1 LKAAVL
7 AAGLGTRLRPLT
19 DLVPKPLMPVL
30 NRPLLGLLLA
40 QFEQAGFARVAVNTH
55 HLGEMVEQF
64 LAGQGPPGLKLS
76 VSPEPELLGTGGGL
90 KKLGEILG
98 GGPFLAVNGD
108 ILTDLDLGAVYRS
121 HREGALSTLVLHDC
135 PPYNQVW
142 EKDGAVVSIGA
153 PPGTPAGRPLAYTGV
168 QVVGPEML
176 RYLPPAGRP
185 ADLVATWRQ
194 ALAAGARIDALVV
207 SGAFWQDLGAPES
220 YLALHRRLL
229 GGAAPS
235 LAGFFPKLTDP
246 FIGAGAGIA
255 GGVQF
260 RGGVCLAAGVQVGAG
275 ASLKNTVVWEGAVI
289 APEVSLE
296 DCIVAAGVQVRAS
309 ARGRMLV

>member
-1 LKAAVL
+1 M
-7 AAGLGTRLRPLT
+7 GTRLRPLT

-30 NRPLLGLLLA
+30 NRPLLGLVLA
-40 QFEQAGFARVAVNTH
+40 QLEQAGFTRVAVNTH

-64 LAGQGPPGLKLS
+64 LAGQGPPGVKLS
-76 VSPEPELLGTGGGL
+76 VSPAPKLLGTGGGL

-142 EKDGAVVSIGA
+142 VKDGAVVSIGA
-153 PPGTPAGRPLAYTGV
+153 PPGALAARPLAYTGV

-176 RYLPPAGRP
+176 KYLPPAGRP
-185 ADLVATWRQ
+185 ADLVAAWRQ
-194 ALAAGARIDALVV
+194 ALAGGARIDALVV

-260 RGGVCLAAGVQVGAG
+260 RGGVCLAAGVEVGAG

-296 DCIVAAGVQVRAS
+296 DCIVAAGVRVRAS

>member
-1 LKAAVL
+1 
-7 AAGLGTRLRPLT
+7 
-19 DLVPKPLMPVL
+19 MPVL
-30 NRPLLGLLLA
+30 NRPLLGILLA
-40 QFEQAGFARVAVNTH
+40 QLEMAGFTQVVVNTH

-142 EKDGAVVSIGA
+142 VADGAVVSIGA
-153 PPGTPAGRPLAYTGV
+153 PPGALAARPLAYTGV

-185 ADLVATWRQ
+185 ADLVAAWRQ
-194 ALAAGARIDALVV
+194 ALAAGERIDALVV

-235 LAGFFPKLTDP
+235 LAGFFRSSATPLSIP
-246 FIGAGAGIA
+246 APASP
-255 GGVQF
+255 GVQF
-260 RGGVCLAAGVQVGAG
+260 RAGFAWRQGGGGAG
-275 ASLKNTVVWEGAVI
+275 ASVKNTVVWEGAVI
-289 APEVSLE
+289 APAVSLE
-296 DCIVAAGVQVRAS
+296 DCIVAAGVRVRAS